1 MSLRIDTCSQCGRTA
16 IRKYGRYVGPRGG
29 VKFFCPDPVCQAAA
43 DVIAAANVARTP
55 LVKAIIQKCVAE
67 QLASRGPLG
76 PATGSNGAA

>member
-1 MSLRIDTCSQCGRTA
+1 
-16 IRKYGRYVGPRGG
+16 